1 MTSYRD
7 RTCIVWTDDDI
18 ATLKDLWNKGHTAV
32 EIAAVIGKGLSKSAV
47 IAKRSR
53 LGFERAEAYIPKRS
67 MAKAA
72 RDAGALQKPMNLRL
86 VTPPPAPINLPRKVI
101 TGGTSGRLADLERD
115 DCRWIVQDGPPGH
128 MDQAVMCGEPKREG
142 SAYCASH
149 HALTI
154 VKRPSAAQ
162 RAANRARSVRLSQHK
177 HANGQP
183 LARFVR

>member
-1 MTSYRD
+1 MTGYRD

-18 ATLKDLWNKGHTAV
+18 ATLKDLWARGQTAV
-32 EIAAVIGKGLSKSAV
+32 QIAAVIGKGLSKSAV

-53 LGFERAEAYIPKRS
+53 LGFERAAAYVPQRS

-72 RDAGALQKPMNLRL
+72 RDAEAPQKPTNLRL
-86 VTPPPAPINLPRKVI
+86 VTPPPAPIDLPRKIV

-115 DCRWIVQDGPPGH
+115 DCRWIVEDGPPGH

-142 SAYCASH
+142 SAYCACH

-162 RAANRARSVRLSQHK
+162 RAANRARSVRLSQQLQVK
-177 HANGQP
+177 GQV
-183 LARFVR
+183 LGRFVR